1 MVNPNSQY
9 HREITRYSCS
19 SLSIDDEC
27 KIPLLVKYRLR
38 EKTPLQ
44 NFIASLFIATVMILT
59 AGCSTPSGISSVQN
73 YSTQIVRAQS
83 SEGVD
88 PAFMQMMEK
97 KSSSKRKSWHDE
109 KVKTVSAEVPE
120 ITPIQ
125 QPLQQEIV
133 PDQHQHH
140 SHSSMNP
147 LQQQSQHETPM
158 LLKEAYSNQKKA
170 VDFAPKSLLDENKEA
185 STPSLDEPL
194 ADVLIEGNATI
205 PVSAL
210 SRYIKTRPGRTATID
225 QIRDDIRSLYST
237 KWFFTVEP
245 VYRRSEKG
253 TILVFKVT
261 ELPILRSVEYAG
273 NEKIKDN
280 ILAGITGLK
289 PLHAFSV
296 AANRESVRRIRDH
309 YKEKGYLYAEVT
321 LDKGDSPDDRD
332 VIFRINEGPKVKV
345 ASITFKGN
353 KDISS
358 GVLKMRL
365 STKKRIL
372 WKFGGQYDPNTISSD
387 IAAIKKYYHNIGY
400 FDIQA
405 SGEKKLSEDRSTV
418 AVTFT
423 IDEGE
428 RYKIRKII
436 LKGNQLY
443 SREQLLED
451 FKLTEGKFYNA
462 RDLAKDVNGIQD
474 KYGMLGR
481 LFAKVNPGTKF
492 TQEQGVLD
500 LVYDIDEDRVY
511 RIGMINVNIR
521 GQFTHTKE
529 TVALNQLL
537 VAPGDLA
544 DPEKIR
550 KSRARLGGSPVW
562 ERAGADGPGIDIRP
576 VTNPTYLA
584 RNLDPDPDPDPPVIR
599 GSNGYFGTPPTMA
612 SSTYLPT
619 GNRIQKSYNEL
630 VLTNLKS
637 QKQQEPAGRVRV
649 SNAIPGAGHTLQSH
663 VKQSPAVPQSN
674 TKQER
679 YFREYRKERA
689 ELDQLLMYQPL
700 DFNRSQVFFENAKPF
715 LTSIISRKT
724 ESPVI
729 RGQNVDQYAAP
740 PDLMQH
746 QHQPGREMGPP
757 ILTPELP
764 PGYVD
769 LDLNVTE
776 ARTGRF
782 MVGASVNSDSG
793 VFGNI
798 VLEEQNFDLFAF
810 PRSWRDVVDGYA
822 FRGDGQQFRLEA
834 TPGNLVSRYLA
845 SWTNPH
851 FLDTDYSLG
860 VSGFYYQRF
869 FRDWNEQ
876 RTGGR
881 ISIGKLLTRELSF
894 NTAIRLERV
903 NISRLR
909 LNAPS
914 LVPTLG
920 DNFLGTGKVTLGYD
934 TRDSAS
940 LATEG
945 FNLQS
950 SIEQAFA
957 DYNFT
962 KAELQGSR
970 YFTTYQRPDGAGKHV
985 LSFRGNLGWTS
996 NDTPAFER
1004 FYAGGFQ
1011 TFRGFRYRSV
1021 GPLEPPNLG
1030 TNGAQV
1036 GGNFQMLGT
1045 AEYMLPI
1052 MASET
1057 VRFVAF
1063 TDFGT
1068 IERNVSLENFRVTV
1082 GGGLRITVPQMGPVP
1097 IALDWAFPVVKE
1109 NTDTRQ
1115 LFSFYIGLTR

>member
-1 MVNPNSQY
+1 MVNPVSQTQ
-9 HREITRYSCS
+9 RQKTRRLCS
-19 SLSIDDEC
+19 SFSVVDDHNIALRLKRRAWEP
-27 KIPLLVKYRLR
+27 IPLQYSIYCML
-38 EKTPLQ
+38 
-44 NFIASLFIATVMILT
+44 FASILLLNS
-59 AGCSTPSGISSVQN
+59 GCSTPMMFPTAQTESPLM
-73 YSTQIVRAQS
+73 TRAQS
-83 SEGVD
+83 PDDVD
-88 PAFMQMMEK
+88 PAFQQLME
-97 KSSSKRKSWHDE
+97 KSSSATRKSWHDG
-109 KVKTVSAEVPE
+109 VKSSSSDIPE
-120 ITPIQ
+120 IMPIQ
-125 QPLQQEIV
+125 QEPLQQQIV
-133 PDQHQHH
+133 PEQHH

-147 LQQQSQHETPM
+147 IQQTQHEVPN
-158 LLKEAYSNQKKA
+158 LLKEEYLRQQKSP
-170 VDFAPKSLLDENKEA
+170 DFRPKSILEENKEVA
-185 STPSLDEPL
+185 VPSLDEPL

-210 SRYIKTRPGRTATID
+210 SSYIKTRPGRKATID

-261 ELPILRSVEYAG
+261 ELPILRSVEYVG
-273 NEKIKDN
+273 NEKIKDK

-296 AANRESVRRIRDH
+296 AANRESVRRIQDH
-309 YKEKGYLYAEVT
+309 YKNKGYLYAEVT
-321 LDKGDSPDDRD
+321 LEKGNSPDDRE
-332 VIFRINEGPKVKV
+332 VVFQIKEGPKVKV
-345 ASITFKGN
+345 ASINFQGN

-358 GVLKMRL
+358 SVLKLRL

-372 WKFGGQYDPNTISSD
+372 WRFGGQYDPSTITAD

-400 FDIQA
+400 FDIQVTEDQKF
-405 SGEKKLSEDRSTV
+405 SDDRSTV
-418 AVTFT
+418 SVTFT

-436 LKGNQLY
+436 LKGNQIY
-443 SREQLLED
+443 SRDQLLKD
-451 FKLTEGKFYNA
+451 FELTEGKYYNA

-474 KYGMLGR
+474 KYGVLGR

-492 TQEQGVLD
+492 TQEPGVLD

-562 ERAGADGPGIDIRP
+562 ERAGQNGPGIDIRP
-576 VTNPTYLA
+576 VVNPTYLA
-584 RNLDPDPDPDPPVIR
+584 RNPDPNPPVIR
-599 GSNGYFGTPPTMA
+599 GSNGYFGTPASMA
-612 SSTYLPT
+612 NSSYLPNE
-619 GNRIQKSYNEL
+619 NRIQNSYNEL
-630 VLTNLKS
+630 ILTNMQAEKK
-637 QKQQEPAGRVRV
+637 QKPAGRVRMI
-649 SNAIPGAGHTLQSH
+649 NTIPGAGHTLHSPVEKTTVAPARQSDS
-663 VKQSPAVPQSN
+663 KQQ
-674 TKQER
+674 R
-679 YFREYRKERA
+679 YYREYRKERA

-700 DFNRSQVFFENAKPF
+700 DFNRSQVFFETIKPF
-715 LTSIISRKT
+715 LTSIVSSDT
-724 ESPVI
+724 NSTVI

-746 QHQPGREMGPP
+746 QHPPGMEMGPP

-798 VLEEQNFDLFAF
+798 VLEEQNFDLMAF

-934 TRDSAS
+934 TRDSTT

-945 FNLQS
+945 YNLQS
-950 SIEQAFA
+950 SVEQAFA
-957 DYNFT
+957 EYSFT
-962 KAELQGSR
+962 KLELQGSR

-985 LSFRGNLGWTS
+985 LSFRGNLGWTTD
-996 NDTPAFER
+996 DTPAFER

-1011 TFRGFRYRSV
+1011 TFRGFQFRSV
-1021 GPLEPPNLG
+1021 TPLEPPNLG

-1045 AEYMLPI
+1045 AEYMLPV

-1068 IERNVSLENFRVTV
+1068 VERNVSLENIRVAV

-1097 IALDWAFPVVKE
+1097 IALDWSFPVVKE
-1109 NTDTRQ
+1109 NTDIRQ